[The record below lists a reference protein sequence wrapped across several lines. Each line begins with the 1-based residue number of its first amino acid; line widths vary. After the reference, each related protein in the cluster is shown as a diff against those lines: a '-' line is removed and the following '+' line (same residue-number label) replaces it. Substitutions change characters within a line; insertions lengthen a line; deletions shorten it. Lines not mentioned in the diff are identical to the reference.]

1 MKKTISAMMA
11 LAMAGA
17 MSMPALAA
25 NTAPQE
31 NSAIPAGQ
39 TAESVARLRVTVNGK
54 TIGADAVQ
62 ENGCVMVPL
71 RAICEELGFTVSWNP
86 DRTIKLKNQTMQ
98 TDLAVGVNSYIVYT
112 AIPDADGMSA
122 PFTLGSAPVL
132 KNDRTYVPVQ
142 LFVPLVGNDPSVV
155 TIQNGEVTIRTE
167 TDDNAQTPNPL
178 TEHESLAA
186 LTGAVGFDVTA
197 PSVPEGYT
205 AELYLDIGGK
215 VAEINY
221 RNGEKELCYRVSR
234 GSGDISGVYTTYS
247 TEKTL
252 DVKGV
257 SVKAQGNTSTEL
269 ATWSTGD
276 FTWSVY
282 APDGLTDAQVQQIAA
297 SVLK

>member
-39 TAESVARLRVTVNGK
+39 TAESVARLRVT
-54 TIGADAVQ
+54 
-62 ENGCVMVPL
+62 
-71 RAICEELGFTVSWNP
+71 
-86 DRTIKLKNQTMQ
+86 
-98 TDLAVGVNSYIVYT
+98 
-112 AIPDADGMSA
+112 
-122 PFTLGSAPVL
+122 
-132 KNDRTYVPVQ
+132 
-142 LFVPLVGNDPSVV
+142 
-155 TIQNGEVTIRTE
+155 IRTE
-167 TDDNAQTPNPL
+167 TGDNAQIPNPL

-186 LTGAVGFDVTA
+186 LTGAVGFDVPA

-257 SVKAQGNTSTEL
+257 SVKAQGNASTEL